1 MGLLVNIDEL
11 IYGKLA
17 MRVKLL
23 WNEERQKMK
32 EKNLESFYF

>member
-11 IYGKLA
+11 IYGKLV